1 MAASLDVSG
10 SQCALGEADGSM
22 SPSTPPVT
30 VSIVMAAYNAASTI
44 KESIRSVL
52 AQSFTD
58 WELIVVD
65 DGSTDGTGEIAE
77 EFGDSRIR
85 LITISRSGVVGARNL
100 GISLSRAP
108 LIAILD
114 SDDLMTPQRLRLQIE
129 VARLRPDVGVHA
141 GWFRDLE
148 TSKLGVSP
156 LSGPAIKKFLQHG
169 SSVCHSTVMFNT
181 SALTYLPQYPQGLE
195 VEGGEIAGAEDYA
208 LLWNLA
214 QSGGRFLT
222 LPVVLCRYRAPT
234 SLEVTQR
241 RRELARAHRQRAF
254 DDSKRGPTSLP
265 VGCVV
270 AKDWHPQRRRA
281 TFQKVAVAVMH
292 TRHEIGAL
300 SVAARVMHRG
310 VSNLPRT

>member
-1 MAASLDVSG
+1 
-10 SQCALGEADGSM
+10 M

-44 KESIRSVL
+44 NESIQSVL

-77 EFGDSRIR
+77 DFGDSRIR
-85 LITISRSGVVGARNL
+85 IITISRTGVVGARNL

-114 SDDLMTPQRLRLQIE
+114 SDDLMTPERLRLQIK
-129 VARLRPDVGVHA
+129 VARLRPEVGVHA

-156 LSGPAIKKFLQHG
+156 LSGRAIKKFLQYG

-181 SALTYLPQYPQGLE
+181 SALTCLPQYPEGLE

-214 QSGGRFLT
+214 QTGGRFLT
-222 LPVVLCRYRAPT
+222 LPVVLCRYRAPG

-241 RRELARAHRQRAF
+241 RKELARAHRERAF
-254 DDSKRGPTSLP
+254 DDSKRGPRSLP
-265 VGCVV
+265 VGRVV
-270 AKDWHPQRRRA
+270 AKDWHPGRRRA
-281 TFQKVAVAVMH
+281 TFQKVGVALMH

-300 SVAARVMHRG
+300 SVAARVMHR
-310 VSNLPRT
+310 VAASRPRT